1 MGKGAA
7 RIVVVSGGLQGNLV
21 CPVAVR
27 LGRSGWLFCF
37 GAGTQAEVAVSGQA
51 DLEYVN
57 ISSQGGQL

>member
-1 MGKGAA
+1 M
-7 RIVVVSGGLQGNLV
+7 VVSGGLQGNLV

-51 DLEYVN
+51 GLEYVN